1 MQRGGTV
8 AICALMKLPLL
19 PAPSFKTAVLLL
31 LPLPAIWVAVAFELG
46 WLGARPLNEAIH
58 QFGLWTLRLAFIA
71 LAITPLR
78 QILRWPQLTLV
89 RRRIGVAAF
98 CYGLTHLSLYA
109 ADQAFDLGKVAAEIV
124 LRFYLTIGFVA
135 LLGLAALAATSTD
148 AMVRRMGPR
157 AWQRLHR
164 LVYLI
169 AVLAAVHFF
178 LQSKLEKW
186 EPTLM
191 AGLLVWLLGYRV
203 LTRALGARGGLSA
216 AWVAALGLF
225 AAIATGLGEVLW
237 FWWLSHADPLRIL
250 SVEFSLATGVRPAA
264 IVLAFGIA
272 TTGAALLR
280 APKRRRAAAPATRP
294 A

>member
-1 MQRGGTV
+1 MT
-8 AICALMKLPLL
+8 LSLPRT
-19 PAPSFKTAVLLL
+19 PTDAFKTAILLL
-31 LPLPAIWVAVAFELG
+31 LPVPAIWVVVAFEQG

-58 QFGLWTLRLAFIA
+58 EFGLWTLRFAFIA
-71 LAITPLR
+71 LAVTPLR

-98 CYGLTHLSLYA
+98 CYGLTHLGLYA
-109 ADQAFDLGKVAAEIV
+109 ASQAFDLGKVASEIV
-124 LRFYLTIGFVA
+124 LRYYLTIGFVA

-164 LVYLI
+164 LVYPI

-178 LQSKLEKW
+178 LQSKLDEW
-186 EPTLM
+186 QPTLM
-191 AGLLVWLLGYRV
+191 AGFLLWLLGYRG

-225 AAIATGLGEVLW
+225 AAAATGLGETLW

-250 SVEFSLATGVRPAA
+250 SAQFSLSTGVRPAA
-264 IVLAFGIA
+264 LVLAAGA
-272 TTGAALLR
+272 AASLAALLR
-280 APKRRRAAAPATRP
+280 APRRRNVTPATRP